1 VAAVIRHALSEGWL
15 LLRQRGPVSAVL
27 AFALAVPISLAGV
40 GMSLQSWLGPAAA
53 MSERASVVA
62 VLLHPRL
69 DREQRQLWMAEQAKA
84 HPDWILSEVSRQDLV
99 ERLERW
105 FPYLGELVEGGDA
118 SLPQLVEIETTDPE
132 SVGALERQSEVL
144 AIGPRS
150 SVQQLLGQ
158 VARGLG
164 WTLGVLSG
172 VLMAAAI
179 LLASVWVH
187 LELYRHAD
195 EITIMRLVGATEP
208 TIRGPFLVAVA
219 VPGAVAGVL
228 SVVGSVVIVRALSR
242 LAETLGLPAVTLDG
256 RLLALEVTA
265 GLLLPLT
272 AAALT
277 LARHAG
283 HEIAE

>member
-1 VAAVIRHALSEGWL
+1 MIRHALSEGWI

-40 GMSLQSWLGPAAA
+40 GLSLQSWLGPAAA
-53 MSERASVVA
+53 MSDQASVVA

-69 DREQRQLWMAEQAKA
+69 DREHRQTWIAEQAAA
-84 HPDWILSEVSRQDLV
+84 HPEWVISQVSRQDLV

-118 SLPQLVEIETTDPE
+118 SLPQLVEIATRDPK
-132 SVGALERQSEVL
+132 SVGALEGQSEVL
-144 AIGPRS
+144 AVGPRS
-150 SVQQLLGQ
+150 SVQQLLGR

-164 WTLGVLSG
+164 WVLAGLSAI
-172 VLMAAAI
+172 LLAAAV

-219 VPGAVAGVL
+219 VPGAVAGAL
-228 SVVGSVVIVRALSR
+228 SVLGSILIVGSLSR
-242 LAETLGLPAVTLDG
+242 LAETLGLPAVTIEG
-256 RLLALEVTA
+256 RLLALEATV
-265 GLLLPLT
+265 GLVLPLT
-272 AAALT
+272 AAILT